1 MDPGARPKCKEE
13 PVKKYLVLYKSS
25 TPAAEMMAS
34 ATPEQMQAG
43 MEDWNRW
50 TQKAGGAVVDLGS
63 PLGAAVSVG
72 AASGSGADQGLTGYS
87 ILQAETPEEVRK
99 LLEEHPPLKT
109 RGESSITA
117 TELLHMEG
125 M

>member
-1 MDPGARPKCKEE
+1 
-13 PVKKYLVLYKSS
+13 VKKYLVLYKSS

-72 AASGSGADQGLTGYS
+72 AASGPVPIRGSLGIRS
-87 ILQAETPEEVRK
+87 FRRR
-99 LLEEHPPLKT
+99 HPRT
-109 RGESSITA
+109 
-117 TELLHMEG
+117 
-125 M
+125 

>member
-1 MDPGARPKCKEE
+1 MIGASPSQGEAMKR
-13 PVKKYLVLYKSS
+13 YLVLYKSS
-25 TPAAEMMAS
+25 TSAAEMMAS

-50 TQKAGGAVVDLGS
+50 SQAAGDAVIDLGS

-72 AASGSGADQGLTGYS
+72 TESDSVADRGITGYS
-87 ILQAETPEEVRK
+87 ILQAETSDDLMK
-99 LLEEHPPLKT
+99 LLKDHPHLKT
-109 RGESSITA
+109 PSDSSITA
-117 TELLHMEG
+117 IELLHMAG

>member
-1 MDPGARPKCKEE
+1 M
-13 PVKKYLVLYKSS
+13 KKYLVLYRSS

-50 TQKAGGAVVDLGS
+50 SAKVRSAIVDLGS
-63 PLGAAVSVG
+63 PLGGATSVG
-72 AASGSGADQGLTGYS
+72 ATSDSASDTSLTGFS
-87 ILQAETPEEVRK
+87 ILQAESLDAAAK
-99 LLEEHPPLKT
+99 LVEDHPHLKT
-109 RGESSITA
+109 PGVSSITVI
-117 TELLHMEG
+117 ELLSVPG